1 MIGWICEEEY
11 WIGLVISGWYVGD
24 ITYDMWVISP
34 GWYVGDI
41 TWMICG
47 WYHLDDMWL
56 ISPGWYVG
64 AIIYKI
70 PSRYHAHLI
79 QISPIQSSIF
89 LHKFTQSYMLYCIN
103 LPLNLLQDCLSWT
116 SFYQKI
122 KKLLK
127 LILITKF
134 SLKKIHFCKVEVSWK
149 YWHRNGIQKVEFKSS
164 LCTRISTSWWLDK
177 NWD

>member
-56 ISPGWYVG
+56 ISP
-64 AIIYKI
+64 IIYKI
-70 PSRYHAHLI
+70 PSRYHAHII
-79 QISPIQSSIF
+79 QISPTYHPNITQISSRYHPYITHIIQILTYPCLLATRLSRTLISYTQFKLYKANCAILTDLRF
-89 LHKFTQSYMLYCIN
+89 LQHTMYYKGCPNF
-103 LPLNLLQDCLSWT
+103 
-116 SFYQKI
+116 F
-122 KKLLK
+122 
-127 LILITKF
+127 
-134 SLKKIHFCKVEVSWK
+134 
-149 YWHRNGIQKVEFKSS
+149 
-164 LCTRISTSWWLDK
+164 
-177 NWD
+177 